1 VLVAHRYIA
10 DYRKPARH
18 LSGQPDLLALSLD
31 GVSNVR
37 YGDAQLRQVDRV
49 FIQTRIAY
57 WPAPKTSD
65 RPTP

>member
-1 VLVAHRYIA
+1 VLGAHRYIA
-10 DYRKPARH
+10 ITGSRLAT
-18 LSGQPDLLALSLD
+18 DLASRIYLALSLD

-37 YGDAQLRQVDRV
+37 YGDAQLRQLIG
-49 FIQTRIAY
+49 FIQSRIAY